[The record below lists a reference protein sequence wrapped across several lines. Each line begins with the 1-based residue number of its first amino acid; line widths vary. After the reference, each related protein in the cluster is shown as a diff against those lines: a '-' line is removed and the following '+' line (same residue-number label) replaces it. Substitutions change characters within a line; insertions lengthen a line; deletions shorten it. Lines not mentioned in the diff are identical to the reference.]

1 MDLGT
6 TITYTVSKTKW
17 RDTDNTPRILEPK
30 LISMTVWTPYYTYKS
45 APNVSEILD
54 DDLFITFIEG
64 NRVRRISKAYIIC
77 TECEFDSDVK
87 VDDFILPS
95 NP

>member
-1 MDLGT
+1 MPVYV
-6 TITYTVSKTKW
+6 ISKTKL
-17 RDTDNTPRILEPK
+17 RDSDNTPRILEPK
-30 LISMTVWTPYYTYKS
+30 LISMTVWTPYYTYRS

-77 TECEFDSDVK
+77 TECEFADSDVK
-87 VDDFILPS
+87 IDDFILPS